1 MSSRICTRC
10 AWRAWWSRR
19 IALSSRI
26 CTRCAWR
33 DLMNLNSSLVFV
45 SVSFIIGFSWL
56 IGGIGSGFIIIFSF
70 INESLNPVITTLFGN
85 DLLLSLFIILYSTSM
100 LLFLWVTDS
109 NSRFMCSGLETLA
122 CFSILCIVTSL
133 DSKEPLFFI
142 SSKDVIFIYFVW
154 RVTTSWN
161 KKGGGL

>member
-33 DLMNLNSSLVFV
+33 TWWSGQIALNSSLVFV

-85 DLLLSLFIILYSTSM
+85 DLLLSLFIILYSTSYAIVS
-100 LLFLWVTDS
+100 LS
-109 NSRFMCSGLETLA
+109 NWLKFKIYVFWFRN
-122 CFSILCIVTSL
+122 FSVFFYIVYCN
-133 DSKEPLFFI
+133 I
-142 SSKDVIFIYFVW
+142 AW
-154 RVTTSWN
+154 
-161 KKGGGL
+161 

>member
-33 DLMNLNSSLVFV
+33 DLMNGWLNSSLVFV

-85 DLLLSLFIILYSTSM
+85 DLLLSLFIILYSTSYAIVS
-100 LLFLWVTDS
+100 LS
-109 NSRFMCSGLETLA
+109 NWLKFKIYVFWFRN
-122 CFSILCIVTSL
+122 FSVFFYIVYCN
-133 DSKEPLFFI
+133 I
-142 SSKDVIFIYFVW
+142 AW
-154 RVTTSWN
+154 
-161 KKGGGL
+161 

>member
-1 MSSRICTRC
+1 MEQANHFEFQILYEMC
-10 AWRAWWSRR
+10 
-19 IALSSRI
+19 LK
-26 CTRCAWR
+26 
-33 DLMNLNSSLVFV
+33 NLVKQANRFEFQRSVWDVLEEFDELDSSLVFV
-45 SVSFIIGFSWL
+45 STSFIIGFLWL

-70 INESLNPVITTLFGN
+70 VNESLNPVITTLFGN

-109 NSRFMCSGLETLA
+109 NSRFMCSGLETSA

-142 SSKDVIFIYFVW
+142 SSNTLFLFILF
-154 RVTTSWN
+154 
-161 KKGGGL
+161 GE

>member
-26 CTRCAWR
+26 CTRCVWEL
-33 DLMNLNSSLVFV
+33 DELDSSLVLV
-45 SVSFIIGFSWL
+45 SASFIIGFSRL

-142 SSKDVIFIYFVW
+142 SSSTLSLFILF
-154 RVTTSWN
+154 
-161 KKGGGL
+161 GE

>member
-1 MSSRICTRC
+1 M
-10 AWRAWWSRR
+10 
-19 IALSSRI
+19 
-26 CTRCAWR
+26 
-33 DLMNLNSSLVFV
+33 LV
-45 SVSFIIGFSWL
+45 SASFIIGFSRL

-142 SSKDVIFIYFVW
+142 SSSTLFLFILF
-154 RVTTSWN
+154 
-161 KKGGGL
+161 GE

>member
-10 AWRAWWSRR
+10 AWRAWWIRR
-19 IALSSRI
+19 IALSSRF
-26 CTRCAWR
+26 CTRCVWR
-33 DLMNLNSSLVFV
+33 TWWTWFINVLV
-45 SVSFIIGFSWL
+45 SASFIIGFSRL

-142 SSKDVIFIYFVW
+142 SSSTLSLFILF
-154 RVTTSWN
+154 
-161 KKGGGL
+161 GE

>member
-1 MSSRICTRC
+1 MEQANRFEFQNLYEMCLKS
-10 AWRAWWSRR
+10 
-19 IALSSRI
+19 
-26 CTRCAWR
+26 
-33 DLMNLNSSLVFV
+33 LMNQANRFEFLDSVRDVFEELDELDSSYVLV
-45 SVSFIIGFSWL
+45 SASFIIGFSRL

-142 SSKDVIFIYFVW
+142 SSSTLSLFILF
-154 RVTTSWN
+154 
-161 KKGGGL
+161 GE

>member
-19 IALSSRI
+19 IALSSRF

-33 DLMNLNSSLVFV
+33 TWWTLNSSLVFV

-161 KKGGGL
+161 KKL